1 MILPVTRGDFT
12 LFFLALN
19 VCVLSGP
26 TETTHCLTF
35 LTFIKICSAK
45 VGLWILAVP
54 EIRLWVSLGAFPFCS
69 MKSPFSFFFILFF
82 SAATQVDGLVRKETA
97 WRRGSWSPSRSRS
110 FSMLLVVGGWA
121 GHFKL

>member
-12 LFFLALN
+12 FFFLALN

-69 MKSPFSFFFILFF
+69 MKSPFSFFY
-82 SAATQVDGLVRKETA
+82 LVFLCSDSSGRAGQE
-97 WRRGSWSPSRSRS
+97 GD
-110 FSMLLVVGGWA
+110 SMEEGELESE
-121 GHFKL
+121 

>member
-1 MILPVTRGDFT
+1 MKILF
-12 LFFLALN
+12 FFLALN

-45 VGLWILAVP
+45 VGLWILAVSK
-54 EIRLWVSLGAFPFCS
+54 IRLGFSLGAFLFCS
-69 MKSPFSFFFILFF
+69 SKSLFSFCIFLF
-82 SAATQVDGLVRKETA
+82 SAATQVDELARRWTA
-97 WRRGSWSPSRSRS
+97 WRKGSWSPSRS
-110 FSMLLVVGGWA
+110 FNVGGWWA

>member
-1 MILPVTRGDFT
+1 MRRGEDP
-12 LFFLALN
+12 LFLSFLALN

-54 EIRLWVSLGAFPFCS
+54 KIRLGFSLGAFLFRS
-69 MKSPFSFFFILFF
+69 TKSIFQFLYFSFLC
-82 SAATQVDGLVRKETA
+82 SDSSGRAGEEGD
-97 WRRGSWSPSRSRS
+97 
-110 FSMLLVVGGWA
+110 SMEEGELESE
-121 GHFKL
+121 